1 MIHKELTWNTD
12 DGIQLFGQYWKPDD
26 EKIKAVICLVHGFG
40 EHSSRYV
47 HVADFFTKNNYA
59 LLAFDLR
66 GHGKSKGPRG
76 HASSYDAL
84 LNDVDVLLAK
94 ADTLFPNCKKILYGH
109 SMGGGIVANFI
120 LRRKSTIEGAILS
133 SPFFKTAFE
142 PPKIKIMAGKFFEN
156 LLPTLSLPSGLD
168 VSAISRDQKV
178 VDKYSKDPLVHGKIS
193 AKMGMILIDNGQWAL
208 DNASKLSTPV
218 LMFHGTADQLTSF
231 AASESFAQNAGDKIK
246 FVPYEGLFNET
257 HNEPDKATVL
267 AEMLQFCNSIL

>member
-94 ADTLFPNCKKILYGH
+94 ADTLFPNCKKIL
-109 SMGGGIVANFI
+109 
-120 LRRKSTIEGAILS
+120 
-133 SPFFKTAFE
+133 
-142 PPKIKIMAGKFFEN
+142 
-156 LLPTLSLPSGLD
+156 
-168 VSAISRDQKV
+168 
-178 VDKYSKDPLVHGKIS
+178 
-193 AKMGMILIDNGQWAL
+193 
-208 DNASKLSTPV
+208 
-218 LMFHGTADQLTSF
+218 
-231 AASESFAQNAGDKIK
+231 
-246 FVPYEGLFNET
+246 
-257 HNEPDKATVL
+257 
-267 AEMLQFCNSIL
+267 